1 LRRRVPGA
9 KLRPNVNEETPS
21 MHPTRWVRL
30 LWIPMLAGCA
40 AAPARVPAADAPTRG
55 SAPAALAPPRP
66 IDASE
71 YAARRARLA
80 EGMAD
85 GVLLVLGAGEPRADY
100 LTFDQNTDFRYLT
113 GIMEPGAALVI
124 TRRGDAVSTRLF
136 VEPRDPSREV
146 WEGIR
151 LGVEGAK
158 ARSGLATSPAADLL
172 PALDS
177 LLRDGGK
184 LYTPAPT
191 NASDDPLATLGPEQQ
206 VTRALA
212 ARHPGVHIVS
222 LSREIQRMRA
232 AKSPAEIDRIR
243 RAVTITALAQRAAM
257 RAAEPGMNEFE
268 LQGLIEYTFR
278 RNGAERPSFA
288 TIVGSGPNST
298 ALHYNSD
305 DRFMTA
311 GDVVV
316 MDIGASYEGYAA
328 DVTRTIPVSGTFS
341 PEQRALYEVVL
352 EAQKAAESRARAGA
366 SWRELNDAAEE
377 VLARGLTRLGLIE
390 SPEAVYHCE
399 ARAGTGLC
407 PQLRLFYMHGLGH
420 GIGLDVHD
428 PEISYTGPFR
438 VGSVFTIEPG
448 LYIRAQ
454 VLDELASVPENRDLM
469 ARIRPVVE
477 RFRGIGV
484 RIEDDYLITATGGVE
499 RLSVNAPRE
508 IGEIEALMRLPP
520 SPISERNSEI
530 VEWYRSLGQN

>member
-1 LRRRVPGA
+1 
-9 KLRPNVNEETPS
+9 
-21 MHPTRWVRL
+21 
-30 LWIPMLAGCA
+30 
-40 AAPARVPAADAPTRG
+40 
-55 SAPAALAPPRP
+55 
-66 IDASE
+66 
-71 YAARRARLA
+71 
-80 EGMAD
+80 
-85 GVLLVLGAGEPRADY
+85 
-100 LTFDQNTDFRYLT
+100 
-113 GIMEPGAALVI
+113 
-124 TRRGDAVSTRLF
+124 